1 MGPVLQKVGER
12 YNRSDI
18 VAEGKKFVLEGAELH
33 ADILVQA
40 EGRLSAIHHHARR
53 PIRAS
58 HERRDL
64 SLRPGALL

>member
-33 ADILVQA
+33 ADILVSLKRSA
-40 EGRLSAIHHHARR
+40 LNNVDENGASLS
-53 PIRAS
+53 
-58 HERRDL
+58 
-64 SLRPGALL
+64 